1 MLPRFPKMTKGER
14 NDIDMDENMMAKA
27 YTLRTLTADDMFPMF
42 NIVSKIGIREI
53 KNCFSPATTRAMLD
67 SLKGDD
73 GDREEKINAVGVMIG
88 MDVLSVIMERLPA
101 CRDDLYQLL
110 SQLSGMD
117 KKEIGALPMPTFA
130 EMIIDVIRK
139 EEFKDFFGVV
149 SKLLK

>member
-1 MLPRFPKMTKGER
+1 
-14 NDIDMDENMMAKA
+14 MDENMMAKA

-42 NIVSKIGIREI
+42 NIVSKVGIREI

-139 EEFKDFFGVV
+139 EEFKDFFGAV

>member
-1 MLPRFPKMTKGER
+1 
-14 NDIDMDENMMAKA
+14 MDENMMAKA

-110 SQLSGMD
+110 SQLSGMS
-117 KKEIGALPMPTFA
+117 KKEIGVLPPATFA
-130 EMIIDVIRK
+130 EMIIDVVKK
-139 EEFKDFFGVV
+139 EEFKDFFGAV

>member
-1 MLPRFPKMTKGER
+1 
-14 NDIDMDENMMAKA
+14 MDENMMAKA

-110 SQLSGMD
+110 SQISGMD

-139 EEFKDFFGVV
+139 EEFKDFFEAV

>member
-1 MLPRFPKMTKGER
+1 
-14 NDIDMDENMMAKA
+14 MDENMMAKA

-42 NIVSKIGIREI
+42 GIISKIGIREI

-73 GDREEKINAVGVMIG
+73 GDRDQTLNAVGVMIG

-110 SQLSGMD
+110 SQLSGMS
-117 KKEIGALPMPTFA
+117 KKEIGALPPATFA
-130 EMIIDVIRK
+130 EMIIAVIRK
-139 EEFKDFFGVV
+139 EEFKDFFEAV

>member
-1 MLPRFPKMTKGER
+1 MTKGER

-149 SKLLK
+149 SRLLK

>member
-1 MLPRFPKMTKGER
+1 
-14 NDIDMDENMMAKA
+14 MMAKA
-27 YTLRTLTADDMFPMF
+27 YTLRTLTADDIFPMF
-42 NIVSKIGIREI
+42 GIVSKIGIREI

-73 GDREEKINAVGVMIG
+73 GDRDQTINAVGVMIG

-110 SQLSGMD
+110 SQLSGMS

-130 EMIIDVIRK
+130 EMIIAVIRK
-139 EEFKDFFGVV
+139 EEFKDFFEVV

>member
-1 MLPRFPKMTKGER
+1 
-14 NDIDMDENMMAKA
+14 MDDNMMAKA

-139 EEFKDFFGVV
+139 EEFKDFFGAV

>member
-1 MLPRFPKMTKGER
+1 MLPRFPKITKGER

-67 SLKGDD
+67 SLKSDD

-139 EEFKDFFGVV
+139 EEFKDFFVAV

>member
-1 MLPRFPKMTKGER
+1 
-14 NDIDMDENMMAKA
+14 MDENMMAKA

-139 EEFKDFFGVV
+139 EEFRDFFGAV